1 MHILGAVAR
10 TGIYTEGVKAFNIID
25 LNCIGTETNIFN
37 CSYNNIYLHDCDH
50 HDDASVECQ
59 GKQQYKF

>member
-1 MHILGAVAR
+1 MHILEAVAR
-10 TGIYTEGVKAFNIID
+10 TGIHTEGVKAFNIID

-59 GKQQYKF
+59 GKQQCKF